1 MRRSGCLRVRMSQ
14 AMRRSFNLAARRAN
28 RSPGE
33 LARLLFQ
40 RYIELQPR
48 PLEVDLTIES
58 NVRPRTRD

>member
-1 MRRSGCLRVRMSQ
+1 MSQ

-58 NVRPRTRD
+58 NVPPRTRD

>member
-1 MRRSGCLRVRMSQ
+1 MSRSGCLRVRMSQ
-14 AMRRSFNLAARRAN
+14 SMRRSFNLAARRSN

-48 PLEVDLTIES
+48 PLDVDLTIES
-58 NVRPRTRD
+58 NVPPRTRD